1 MKRGAE
7 RQLAKDDTEEDL
19 EDSNPGQGFRKADE
33 STLAARPIRG
43 LPRRSMASTPTG
55 SPIAN
60 GASNSDEP
68 STPKLGAF
76 SGFGSPLAKSQS
88 FTFTPPPTSLSS
100 NPIAPSSHSFNLGF
114 TSSSSSTPFSG
125 SPFSTSSS
133 TPTVAP
139 SASSATKTFASFL
152 GPSASTSSGSSSK
165 PDPPAQPL
173 FSSKPASDPAAETA
187 AADSAA
193 SKYYAA
199 LRGINVAF
207 LSALT
212 QAVDE
217 DPFVNI
223 AEILDQYTTLR
234 ISVQKDFDS
243 ATKPKP
249 PPAPTAPLA
258 AMPTPPTSFFGFS
271 SSTPSTA
278 SSSTTTPLGIGFV
291 PDTKAASSRPSGGGF
306 TFPPTVTAPLSAK
319 PSDDAST
326 TSKPSLESSSST
338 TTGSISLFG
347 TSSTSKST
355 PSFFGTAQPNPFDLP
370 KSDSNKTLTFGAPP
384 KTESTAKVTTSLF
397 GNPSSAS
404 NSLFGSSSGSTG
416 TTASLASSSNPFGA
430 PPSGSSRFGGFG
442 GFGKPAGASGSL
454 GNPVGFGFGSPPT
467 TPDLGNSSTTT
478 SNFFAQP
485 KTEEKKGEVAAEESS
500 QESAAGEGGD
510 GESPAD
516 PSNLIASKNPHDEEG
531 EGEEDEETVH
541 AIKLKAYRL
550 TKKDAKDGGGSAWS
564 ELGYGVLRVKTHKES
579 GARRLLLRNSSTGKI
594 NINFNLYTGLKPSLT
609 KRTIMFV
616 GHDQGAS
623 VTYNVRL
630 QTEEQAK
637 ELKDVLDREIAFVKA
652 KTGSDS

>member
-19 EDSNPGQGFRKADE
+19 EDSNPGQGFRKADD

-55 SPIAN
+55 SPVAN

-88 FTFTPPPTSLSS
+88 FTFTPPPTSPSS
-100 NPIAPSSHSFNLGF
+100 NPIPPSSQSFNLGF
-114 TSSSSSTPFSG
+114 TSSSAPFSG

-139 SASSATKTFASFL
+139 SASSATKTFVSFL
-152 GPSASTSSGSSSK
+152 GPSASTSSGSSSE
-165 PDPPAQPL
+165 PVPPALPL
-173 FSSKPASDPAAETA
+173 FPSKSASDPAAETA
-187 AADSAA
+187 AADTAA

-234 ISVQKDFDS
+234 VSVQKDFDS

-249 PPAPTAPLA
+249 PPAPAAPSA
-258 AMPTPPTSFFGFS
+258 AMPTPPTSFFGFGG
-271 SSTPSTA
+271 STPSPA
-278 SSSTTTPLGIGFV
+278 SSSTTSPLGVGFV
-291 PDTKAASSRPSGGGF
+291 PNIKAASSRPSPGGF
-306 TFPPTVTAPLSAK
+306 TFPPTVATPASSK
-319 PSDDAST
+319 PSDDAGAP
-326 TSKPSLESSSST
+326 SKPTLESSGSSNAV
-338 TTGSISLFG
+338 SISLFG
-347 TSSTSKST
+347 TGPTSKSA
-355 PSFFGTAQPNPFDLP
+355 PSLFGSTQSNPFDLP
-370 KSDSNKTLTFGAPP
+370 KSDSNKNFTFGAPP
-384 KTESTAKVTTSLF
+384 KTDTSKVTTSLF
-397 GNPSSAS
+397 GQPSSS
-404 NSLFGSSSGSTG
+404 STSLFGSSSAST
-416 TTASLASSSNPFGA
+416 TSTASLVSSSNPFGA
-430 PPSGSSRFGGFG
+430 PSAGASKFGGFG
-442 GFGKPAGASGSL
+442 GFGKPVGAGGSL

-467 TPDLGNSSTTT
+467 TPDLGSSSSTTD
-478 SNFFAQP
+478 NFFARP
-485 KTEEKKGEVAAEESS
+485 KVEEKKAESGAEESS
-500 QESAAGEGGD
+500 QESAAGEGGG
-510 GESPAD
+510 GECPSD

-550 TKKDAKDGGGSAWS
+550 TKKDPKDGGGSAWS

-637 ELKDVLDREIAFVKA
+637 ELKEVLDREIAFVKA